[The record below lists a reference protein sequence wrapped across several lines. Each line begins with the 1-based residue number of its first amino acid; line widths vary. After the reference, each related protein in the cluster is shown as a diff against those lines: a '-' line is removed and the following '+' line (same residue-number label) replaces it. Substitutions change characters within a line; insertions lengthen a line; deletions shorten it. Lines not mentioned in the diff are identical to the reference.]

1 MVKVTIF
8 YPFHQGCWFD
18 TNYYLEQHVPL
29 SKSVFGE
36 FLKGIAIE
44 EHEDSAIINGE
55 LISYK
60 IIGHLFFEKEEHFY
74 RKFLPEQKKLS
85 EDALNYTD
93 IIPFIQINKVL
104 VWQTPWISLY

>member
-18 TNYYLEQHVPL
+18 KKYYLERHLPL
-29 SKSVFGE
+29 SKLVFGE
-36 FLKGIAIE
+36 LLKGIAIE
-44 EHEDSAIINGE
+44 EHVEPAIIIGE
-55 LISYK
+55 HISYE

-74 RKFLPEQKKLS
+74 KKFLPEQERLS
-85 EDALNYTD
+85 EDALNYTN

-104 VWQTPWISLY
+104 LWQTPWISFL